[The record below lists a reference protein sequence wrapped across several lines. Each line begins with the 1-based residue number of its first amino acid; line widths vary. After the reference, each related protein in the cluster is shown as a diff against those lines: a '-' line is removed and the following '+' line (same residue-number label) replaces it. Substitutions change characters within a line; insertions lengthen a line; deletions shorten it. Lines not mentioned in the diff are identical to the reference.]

1 MLKIDYVDL
10 VAQLPDVLRRQAV
23 RLDWL
28 LLQLTG
34 LDNLYQR
41 LVAINS
47 ENIFVA
53 SHNYQTLSIESAINK
68 KFVLS
73 SPAYIIDGV
82 WLELNYATLINEKY
96 ISIEYLEIDADGSE
110 FFAYTDVE
118 MMEDSIDFYIVIS
131 ISDSDKEVEIES
143 LVKLLVQG
151 GKNFKII
158 NA

>member
-1 MLKIDYVDL
+1 MLRIDYVDL
-10 VAQLPDVLRRQAV
+10 VAQLPDVLRRKAI

-82 WLELNYATLINEKY
+82 WLQLNYATLINERY
-96 ISIEYLEIDADGSE
+96 IAIEYLEIDADDSE
-110 FFAYTDVE
+110 VFAYTDVE

-131 ISDSDKEVEIES
+131 VSDSDKEAEIRS
-143 LVKLLVQG
+143 LVKLLAQG

>member
-82 WLELNYATLINEKY
+82 WLEFNYATLKNEKY
-96 ISIEYLEIDADGSE
+96 IAVEYLEIDSDRNE
-110 FFAYTDVE
+110 FFA
-118 MMEDSIDFYIVIS
+118 
-131 ISDSDKEVEIES
+131 
-143 LVKLLVQG
+143 
-151 GKNFKII
+151 
-158 NA
+158 

>member
-1 MLKIDYVDL
+1 MLKIDYTDL
-10 VAQLPDVLRRQAV
+10 VAQLPDVLRRQV
-23 RLDWL
+23 IRLDWL

>member
-68 KFVLS
+68 KFVIS

>member
-1 MLKIDYVDL
+1 MN
-10 VAQLPDVLRRQAV
+10 
-23 RLDWL
+23 RLY
-28 LLQLTG
+28 TG

-82 WLELNYATLINEKY
+82 WLQLNYAALINERY
-96 ISIEYLEIDADGSE
+96 IAIEYLEIDADDSE
-110 FFAYTDVE
+110 VFAYTDVE

-131 ISDSDKEVEIES
+131 VSDSDKEAEIRS
-143 LVKLLVQG
+143 LVKLLAQG